1 MFEGKMLIQIVPSF
15 SLDYHVIATARR
27 PESIA
32 HLQETGMTTLSLD
45 VTQPESVKAAA
56 IEVKRITDGKL
67 DVLVNNA

>member
-1 MFEGKMLIQIVPSF
+1 MLPS

-27 PESIA
+27 LESIS
-32 HLQETGMTTLSLD
+32 HLRKLGMTTLSLD
-45 VTQPESVKAAA
+45 VTQPESVRAIE